1 MSNPQML
8 PERST
13 SFADQPHAY
22 DPVAQPQLFAGVIR
36 KRAAALSSMPSSS
49 WCVFPF
55 GIVTD
60 LGWVLFAS
68 HSCQFFLS
76 ITR

>member
-22 DPVAQPQLFAGVIR
+22 DPVAQPQLFAGVIG
-36 KRAAALSSMPSSS
+36 KRSVAFIIDAVIIVSRWYVWDPSSRRLA
-49 WCVFPF
+49 C
-55 GIVTD
+55 
-60 LGWVLFAS
+60 
-68 HSCQFFLS
+68 
-76 ITR
+76 